1 MSFLLPRIP
10 SMNLYDLELPGTIR
24 VFFGLSHFAVSGDS
38 DSAAYR
44 SCVLQYASLGELSDV
59 YLIIRLRFGF

>member
-1 MSFLLPRIP
+1 MY
-10 SMNLYDLELPGTIR
+10 LYDLELPGTIR
-24 VFFGLSHFAVSGDS
+24 VFFGRNNVSHFAVSGDS

-44 SCVLQYASLGELSDV
+44 SCVLQYASLGELPDV